1 MWLKFQEIIFICF
14 LEKNYFR
21 KNVIFSLLHDK
32 NSKNDLITLKFGTD
46 VAYILF
52 EVKFF
57 FLISNWVLLETTS
70 FIKVNLNF
78 FFVKKRLHKRSR
90 RK

>member
-32 NSKNDLITLKFGTD
+32 NSKNDLIILKFGTD

-52 EVKFF
+52 EVKIF
-57 FLISNWVLLETTS
+57 FLNFKLGFVRNY
-70 FIKVNLNF
+70 FIYKSKSQF